1 MLDLRLLH
9 QALTLARH
17 RNFARTAQALHIT
30 QPALSRSIAGL
41 ESTLGER
48 LFDRT
53 KRGVEPTSFGQML
66 LARAR
71 PLVDSAA
78 ELERDFKLM
87 RGLHIGEL
95 RVGAGPYP
103 VELSVSHAVG
113 RLVARHPDLRVE
125 LTSSDLRSTIKA
137 VLERQLDLAVIER
150 SMVEDEPLLAV
161 EALPEHAA
169 FYFCRPGHPL
179 VGETEPSLQR
189 VFSFPFVGT
198 RLPRRVAAG
207 FLQMAKVGRI
217 DPDTGDYLPPVKVD
231 TIAAAK
237 DVVMKCDA
245 VGVAPLAMLALE
257 IRAGRLCTLPLR
269 LDWMHT
275 HYGFAYL
282 RGRQLS
288 PAALAFMAEVRGVE
302 AELASLSERVC
313 QSTEVPGQRAGQ
325 SPERTGAI
333 AARGRIGSSRG
344 E

>member
-17 RNFARTAQALHIT
+17 RNFARAAQALHIT

-41 ESTLGER
+41 ESVLGER

-53 KRGVEPTSFGQML
+53 RQGVEPTSFGQML
-66 LARAR
+66 LARAQ
-71 PLVDSAA
+71 PLVDGAA
-78 ELERDFKLM
+78 ELERDFKLL

-95 RVGAGPYP
+95 RVGAGAYP
-103 VELSVSHAVG
+103 AELSVNQAVG
-113 RLVARHPDLRVE
+113 RLMGRHPDLCVE
-125 LTSSDLRSTIKA
+125 LISNDLRSLIKA
-137 VLERQLDLAVIER
+137 VLERKLDLAVIER
-150 SMVEDEPLLAV
+150 SMVDDEPSLAV

-169 FYFCRPGHPL
+169 YYFCRLGHPL
-179 VGETEPSLQR
+179 VNGLPPSVDQ

-198 RLPRRVAAG
+198 RMPQRVAAG
-207 FLQMAKVGRI
+207 FLQLAKVGRI
-217 DPDTGDYLPPVKVD
+217 DVDTGDYMPPIKVD
-231 TIAAAK
+231 SIAAAK

-245 VGVAPLAMLALE
+245 IGAAPLALIAAEL
-257 IRAGRLCTLPLR
+257 RAGQLCTLPLR

-302 AELASLSERVC
+302 AELASLSERVR
-313 QSTEVPGQRAGQ
+313 QSTEVPG
-325 SPERTGAI
+325 
-333 AARGRIGSSRG
+333 
-344 E
+344 